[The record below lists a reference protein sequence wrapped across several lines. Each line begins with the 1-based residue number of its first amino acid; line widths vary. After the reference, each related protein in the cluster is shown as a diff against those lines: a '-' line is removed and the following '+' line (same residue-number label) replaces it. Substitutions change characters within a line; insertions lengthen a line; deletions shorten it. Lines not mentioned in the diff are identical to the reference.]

1 MDASSI
7 RQAVQQRFG
16 DANPELPNGFAEHTP
31 MGVDALLALGLEPG
45 AVLAWAARHEPVA
58 IDPGAPVA
66 VRRADIRAELERL
79 PWDEVLRRHVAQLA
93 PHLDAHLFHGLIRTA
108 HAVRGLRDGAG
119 AGPDVAAEPAG
130 LGELATALAAWHI
143 WAGPA
148 KPDGATV
155 DPATGAAMALDA
167 VLDAARRG
175 AGACAAKPTIVTI
188 HAVTAPMAFLLMA
201 DLLDPGTVATAA
213 RAFGRTHARYPA
225 PPASDRSDRPA
236 AAQLVSLLD
245 RWDAHPAKLSEA
257 TLRGFEATGDGVF
270 LDAMEAI
277 VGSWTNP

>member
-7 RQAVQQRFG
+7 RQAVQRRFG

-31 MGVDALLALGLEPG
+31 MGVDALLALGLDPA

-58 IDPGAPVA
+58 IDPGVPVA
-66 VRRADIRAELERL
+66 LRRAGIRAELERL

-93 PHLDAHLFHGLIRTA
+93 LHVDAHLFHGLIRTA

-119 AGPDVAAEPAG
+119 ATPDEAG
-130 LGELATALAAWHI
+130 LSELATALAAWHV

-148 KPDGATV
+148 EPAGELAA
-155 DPATGAAMALDA
+155 PATATAAPADALDA
-167 VLDAARRG
+167 VLDVARRG
-175 AGACAAKPTIVTI
+175 AGACAAKPSIVTI
-188 HAVTAPMAFLLMA
+188 HAVTAPMAFLLVA

-213 RAFGRTHARYPA
+213 QAFGRTHARYPA
-225 PPASDRSDRPA
+225 PVASDRSDRPGA
-236 AAQLVSLLD
+236 DVLASLLD

-257 TLRGFEATGDGVF
+257 ALRGFDATGDGVF

-277 VGSWTNP
+277 VGPWTTP